1 MLVAGLYASH
11 DTSFCILEDGQ
22 PILHVELERY
32 IRQKQP
38 KGDPFQLLMN
48 DFKDFKNI
56 KHFVEIVDTKHMTV
70 KQFPYA
76 YKMIQDII
84 KKMMESIW

>member
-1 MLVAGLYASH
+1 
-11 DTSFCILEDGQ
+11 
-22 PILHVELERY
+22 
-32 IRQKQP
+32 
-38 KGDPFQLLMN
+38 MN